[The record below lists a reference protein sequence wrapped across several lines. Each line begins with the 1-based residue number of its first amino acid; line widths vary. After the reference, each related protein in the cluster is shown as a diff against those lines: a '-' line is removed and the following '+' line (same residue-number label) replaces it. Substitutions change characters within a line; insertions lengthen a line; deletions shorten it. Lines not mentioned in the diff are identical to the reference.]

1 MLPDGYTVMYKSPQS
16 YEGSVTMTL
25 ASTSTVGEYSG
36 SSPTS
41 LMDDES
47 PDPSEGTPGHS
58 SRVLPGLCSMS
69 AMTADPNSMENA
81 AGTINTI
88 KVALLTICFTAR
100 GAHISIWQGGSGE
113 GPRLTNELNRS
124 RAKYSRMRLRKFR
137 VRAYRCIHDSGEI
150 TVGDLAAFVGRNESG
165 KTTILQAL
173 TLLNRDEVVS
183 ELDLCDEM
191 TEELKEEMRLA
202 EGEFE
207 LGAHETELLKE
218 KFPGLP
224 EITKIRLYR
233 TNRDPKVQY
242 EFEDIAP
249 GEERDAGLNSWEN
262 FAVGILRFLDTI
274 PNHLRIQVD
283 TGFFEGP
290 APKNQE
296 AFDKKMAE
304 FSNQFHVIAIQE
316 PRVIEEWEKIYAN
329 PENQFSNLL
338 TGESEKLALQ
348 NFVSA
353 ELHPRFVYFSD
364 YKKIYGNINLNEYL
378 REEKGERPSS
388 IEYIEEFDKAETVR
402 NLFYLAE
409 LDMNGLDAVKES
421 PSKCIKLL
429 NSASNRLTSK
439 LNPAWKGDPIHVDLR
454 YNPGNIM
461 SVVISDVHRD
471 GTITN
476 TGLLNRR
483 AEGFKWTF
491 SFIVNF
497 AAETQ
502 RAELKEA
509 ILLLDEPA
517 RNLHPTQQMGI
528 SDLLSDLAGSN
539 QVLYA
544 THSPFMIFDY
554 TPGNLLVVEL
564 DKRKHLSRIFYD
576 YWNADDK
583 TLTPILYGLSRGQ
596 VESIVDREIGT
607 NSRPIIIVE
616 TMSDSM
622 YLNAFD
628 RFLQDPNISMNPLNV
643 VAAHSKNSVLPLAI
657 FYRNHGYKTFV
668 LLDNSEESKQIS
680 AQLVSNEFS
689 PVQTIFFERE
699 GKKLESIEDYIMLED
714 YMHAVNQTYEIK
726 LRNEG
731 YSNLTP
737 KDVMEKPNPGTINK
751 LRGIWADHSDDDWG
765 RFERE
770 EITRY
775 ICEKITL
782 EQTEFLSDKTKDQFR
797 SLYRLIAERIRQYQ
811 NVVTKPDLGKFQRP
825 RIRDL

>member
-1 MLPDGYTVMYKSPQS
+1 
-16 YEGSVTMTL
+16 
-25 ASTSTVGEYSG
+25 
-36 SSPTS
+36 
-41 LMDDES
+41 
-47 PDPSEGTPGHS
+47 
-58 SRVLPGLCSMS
+58 
-69 AMTADPNSMENA
+69 
-81 AGTINTI
+81 
-88 KVALLTICFTAR
+88 
-100 GAHISIWQGGSGE
+100 
-113 GPRLTNELNRS
+113 
-124 RAKYSRMRLRKFR
+124 MRLRKFR

-150 TVGDLAAFVGRNESG
+150 TVGDLAAFIGRNESG

-173 TLLNRDEVVS
+173 TLLNKNEIVS

-191 TEELKEEMRLA
+191 NEELKNEIKLA
-202 EGEFE
+202 EGDFD
-207 LGAHETELLKE
+207 LSQHESSIIKE
-218 KFPGLP
+218 KFPNLP
-224 EITKIRLYR
+224 EIKKIKLFR
-233 TNRDPKVQY
+233 TNREQKVQY
-242 EFEDIAP
+242 KFEDIQF
-249 GEERDAGLNSWEN
+249 GENDNGELNSWEN
-262 FAVGILRFLDTI
+262 FSKQIIGFLDTI
-274 PNHLRIQVD
+274 PNHLRIHVD
-283 TGFFEGP
+283 TTFFEE
-290 APKNQE
+290 AVPKNQE
-296 AFDKKMAE
+296 TFDNGMAE
-304 FSNQFHVIAIQE
+304 FSNQFHVIAVQE
-316 PRVIEEWEKIYAN
+316 PKVIEEWEKIYEK

-338 TGESEKLALQ
+338 SGESQRTVLE
-348 NFVSA
+348 NFIAS

-378 REEKGERPSS
+378 KEENQERTKS
-388 IEYIEEFDKAETVR
+388 IEFIEEFDKAETVR

-409 LDMNGLDAVKES
+409 LDLTELDEVKTS

-429 NSASNRLTSK
+429 NAASNRLTAK
-439 LNPAWKGDPIHVDLR
+439 LNPTWKGDPIHVDLR

-461 SVVISDVHRD
+461 SVVISDVHKD

-528 SDLLSDLAGSN
+528 SDLLRNLAGSN

-554 TPGNLLVVEL
+554 TPGSLLVVEL

-628 RFLQDPNISMNPLNV
+628 KFLQDPNISMNPLNV
-643 VAAHSKNSVLPLAI
+643 IAAYNKNSVLPLAI
-657 FYRNHGYKTFV
+657 FYRNHGYRTFV
-668 LLDNSEESKQIS
+668 LLDNTEESKQIS
-680 AQLVSNEFS
+680 SQLTSNEFS
-689 PVQTIFFERE
+689 SVQIIFFERE
-699 GKKLESIEDYIMLED
+699 GKKLESIEDYIVLED
-714 YMHAVNQTYEIK
+714 YLHPVNQTYEIK
-726 LRNEG
+726 LRQEG
-731 YSNLTP
+731 FSNITP
-737 KDVMEKPNPGTINK
+737 KDIEAQDGNGNLEK
-751 LRGIWADHSDDDWG
+751 LRRMWQEHRNDDWG
-765 RFERE
+765 EFNNE

-775 ICEKITL
+775 ICEKISLGETS
-782 EQTEFLSDKTKDQFR
+782 FLSDKTKDQFR

-811 NVVTKPDLGKFQRP
+811 NVTTRTDLDRFQKNKV
-825 RIRDL
+825 

>member
-1 MLPDGYTVMYKSPQS
+1 
-16 YEGSVTMTL
+16 
-25 ASTSTVGEYSG
+25 
-36 SSPTS
+36 
-41 LMDDES
+41 
-47 PDPSEGTPGHS
+47 
-58 SRVLPGLCSMS
+58 
-69 AMTADPNSMENA
+69 
-81 AGTINTI
+81 
-88 KVALLTICFTAR
+88 
-100 GAHISIWQGGSGE
+100 
-113 GPRLTNELNRS
+113 
-124 RAKYSRMRLRKFR
+124 MRLRKFR

-173 TLLNRDEVVS
+173 TLLNKNERVS

-191 TEELKEEMRLA
+191 DEELKNEIRLA
-202 EGEFE
+202 EGEFDLSHNE
-207 LGAHETELLKE
+207 KNILKE
-218 KFPGLP
+218 KFPSLP
-224 EITKIRLYR
+224 EIKKIKLFR
-233 TNRDPKVQY
+233 TNRNQKVQY
-242 EFEDIAP
+242 EFEDIKL
-249 GEERDAGLNSWEN
+249 GENDNEELNSWEN
-262 FAVGILRFLDTI
+262 FSKQIIEFLNTI

-283 TGFFEGP
+283 TTFFDGVV
-290 APKNQE
+290 PKNQE
-296 AFDKKMAE
+296 VFDSKMAE
-304 FSNQFHVIAIQE
+304 FGNQFQVIAIQE
-316 PRVIEEWEKIYAN
+316 PKIIEEWEKIYKN
-329 PENQFSNLL
+329 PENQFSNMLS
-338 TGESEKLALQ
+338 GESEKIALE
-348 NFVSA
+348 NFIAS

-364 YKKIYGNINLNEYL
+364 YKKIYGNINLNEYMK
-378 REEKGERPSS
+378 EEKRERTES
-388 IEYIEEFDKAETVR
+388 IEFIEEFDKAETVR

-409 LDMNGLDAVKES
+409 LDIKELDEVKS
-421 PSKCIKLL
+421 TPSKCIKLL
-429 NSASNRLTSK
+429 NAASNRLTSK

-461 SVVISDVHRD
+461 SVVISDVHKD

-502 RAELKEA
+502 RSELKEA

-528 SDLLSDLAGSN
+528 SDLLKNLAGSN

-583 TLTPILYGLSRGQ
+583 TLTPILYGLCRGQ

-616 TMSDSM
+616 TMSDAM

-628 RFLQDPNISMNPLNV
+628 KFLQDPNISMNPLNV
-643 VAAHSKNSVLPLAI
+643 IAAYNKNSVLPLAI

-668 LLDNSEESKQIS
+668 LLDNTEESKQIS
-680 AQLVSNEFS
+680 SQLTSNEFS
-689 PVQTIFFERE
+689 SVQTIFFERE
-699 GKKLESIEDYIMLED
+699 GKKLESIEDYIVLED
-714 YMHAVNQTYEIK
+714 YLHPVNQTYEIK
-726 LRNEG
+726 LRQEG
-731 YSNLTP
+731 FSNITS
-737 KDVMEKPNPGTINK
+737 KDMESKEGRGNLDK
-751 LRGIWADHSDDDWG
+751 LRKIWQEHRDDDWG
-765 RFERE
+765 EFNNE

-782 EQTEFLSDKTKDQFR
+782 GETDFLSDKTKDQFR

-811 NVVTKPDLGKFQRP
+811 NVMTKTDLDKFQKFKT
-825 RIRDL
+825 

>member
-1 MLPDGYTVMYKSPQS
+1 
-16 YEGSVTMTL
+16 
-25 ASTSTVGEYSG
+25 
-36 SSPTS
+36 
-41 LMDDES
+41 
-47 PDPSEGTPGHS
+47 
-58 SRVLPGLCSMS
+58 
-69 AMTADPNSMENA
+69 
-81 AGTINTI
+81 
-88 KVALLTICFTAR
+88 
-100 GAHISIWQGGSGE
+100 
-113 GPRLTNELNRS
+113 
-124 RAKYSRMRLRKFR
+124 MRLRKFR
-137 VRAYRCIHDSGEI
+137 ARAYRCIHDSGEI

-173 TLLNRDEVVS
+173 TLLNKDEEVS

-191 TEELKEEMRLA
+191 NEELKEEMRLA

-207 LGAHETELLKE
+207 LSEHEINIIKE

-224 EITKIRLYR
+224 EIKKIKLFR
-233 TNRDPKVQY
+233 TNQNPNVQY
-242 EFEDIAP
+242 EFDDIELSED
-249 GEERDAGLNSWEN
+249 ENKGLNSWEN
-262 FAVGILRFLDTI
+262 FSRQIFGFLDTI

-283 TGFFEGP
+283 TKFFEEDVP
-290 APKNQE
+290 RNQE
-296 AFDKKMAE
+296 AFDSGMAE

-316 PRVIEEWEKIYAN
+316 PKVIEEWEKIYES

-338 TGESEKLALQ
+338 SGESEKTTLM
-348 NFVSA
+348 NFISS

-378 REEKGERPSS
+378 REEKGERQDS
-388 IEYIEEFDKAETVR
+388 IEFVEEFDKAETVR

-409 LDMNGLDAVKES
+409 LDMRELDEVKES

-429 NSASNRLTSK
+429 NAASNRLTKK

-461 SVVISDVHRD
+461 SVVISDVHKD

-528 SDLLSDLAGSN
+528 SDLLKNLAGSN

-583 TLTPILYGLSRGQ
+583 TLTPILYGLCRGQ

-616 TMSDSM
+616 TISDAM

-628 RFLQDPNISMNPLNV
+628 KFLQDPNISMNPLNV
-643 VAAHSKNSVLPLAI
+643 VAAYNKNAVLPLAI
-657 FYRNHGYKTFV
+657 FYRNHGYRTFV

-689 PVQTIFFERE
+689 AIQTIFFERE
-699 GKKLESIEDYIMLED
+699 GKKLQSIEDYIALED
-714 YMHAVNQTYEIK
+714 YLHPVNQTYEIK
-726 LRNEG
+726 LRQEG
-731 YSNLTP
+731 FSNLTAQ
-737 KDVMEKPNPGTINK
+737 DVSAKEGKGILEK
-751 LRGIWADHSDDDWG
+751 LRKIWQDHREEDWEE
-765 RFERE
+765 FDNE

-782 EQTEFLSDKTKDQFR
+782 EETSFLSDKTKDQFR

-811 NVVTKPDLGKFQRP
+811 NVVTKPDLNKFQKAKP
-825 RIRDL
+825 

>member
-1 MLPDGYTVMYKSPQS
+1 
-16 YEGSVTMTL
+16 
-25 ASTSTVGEYSG
+25 
-36 SSPTS
+36 
-41 LMDDES
+41 
-47 PDPSEGTPGHS
+47 
-58 SRVLPGLCSMS
+58 
-69 AMTADPNSMENA
+69 
-81 AGTINTI
+81 
-88 KVALLTICFTAR
+88 
-100 GAHISIWQGGSGE
+100 
-113 GPRLTNELNRS
+113 
-124 RAKYSRMRLRKFR
+124 MRLRKFR
-137 VRAYRCIHDSGEI
+137 ARAYRCIHDSGEI

-173 TLLNRDEVVS
+173 TLLNKNEQVS

-191 TEELKEEMRLA
+191 HEELKNEIRLA

-207 LGAHETELLKE
+207 LSHNEKMMLKE
-218 KFPGLP
+218 KFPSLP
-224 EITKIRLYR
+224 EMKKVKLFR
-233 TNRDPKVQY
+233 TNRNQKVQY
-242 EFEDIAP
+242 EFEDMEIS
-249 GEERDAGLNSWEN
+249 ENENEGLNSWEN
-262 FAVGILRFLDTI
+262 FSRQIIGFLDTI

-283 TGFFEGP
+283 TKFFEGDV
-290 APKNQE
+290 PKNQE
-296 AFDKKMAE
+296 VFDSGMAE
-304 FSNQFHVIAIQE
+304 FSNQFHVIAMQE
-316 PRVIEEWEKIYAN
+316 SRVIEEWEKIYEN

-338 TGESEKLALQ
+338 SGESEKVALQ
-348 NFVSA
+348 NFIAS

-364 YKKIYGNINLNEYL
+364 YKKIYGNINLNEYI
-378 REEKGERPSS
+378 REERGERADS
-388 IEYIEEFDKAETVR
+388 IEYVEEFDKAETVR

-409 LDMNGLDAVKES
+409 LDMKELDEVKES

-429 NSASNRLTSK
+429 NAASNRLTSK

-461 SVVISDVHRD
+461 SVVISDVHKD

-502 RAELKEA
+502 RSELKEA

-528 SDLLSDLAGSN
+528 SDLLKNLAGSN

-616 TMSDSM
+616 TMSDAM

-628 RFLQDPNISMNPLNV
+628 KFLQDPNISMNPLNII
-643 VAAHSKNSVLPLAI
+643 AAYSKNSVLPLAI
-657 FYRNHGYKTFV
+657 FYRNHGYRTFV
-668 LLDNSEESKQIS
+668 LLDNTEESKQIS

-689 PVQTIFFERE
+689 AIQTIFFERE
-699 GKKLESIEDYIMLED
+699 GKKLESIEDYIVPED
-714 YMHAVNQTYEIK
+714 YLHPVNQTYEIK
-726 LRNEG
+726 LRQEG
-731 YSNLTP
+731 FSNITP
-737 KDVMEKPNPGTINK
+737 QDMESSDGKGNLDK
-751 LRGIWADHSDDDWG
+751 LKKIWQEHSDDDWG
-765 RFERE
+765 EFNNE

-782 EQTEFLSDKTKDQFR
+782 EETSFLSDKTKDQFR

-811 NVVTKPDLGKFQRP
+811 NVTTKPDLDKFQKAKP
-825 RIRDL
+825 

>member
-1 MLPDGYTVMYKSPQS
+1 
-16 YEGSVTMTL
+16 
-25 ASTSTVGEYSG
+25 
-36 SSPTS
+36 
-41 LMDDES
+41 
-47 PDPSEGTPGHS
+47 
-58 SRVLPGLCSMS
+58 
-69 AMTADPNSMENA
+69 
-81 AGTINTI
+81 
-88 KVALLTICFTAR
+88 
-100 GAHISIWQGGSGE
+100 
-113 GPRLTNELNRS
+113 
-124 RAKYSRMRLRKFR
+124 MRLRKFR

-173 TLLNRDEVVS
+173 TLLNKDEQVS

-191 TEELKEEMRLA
+191 NEELKDEIRLA
-202 EGEFE
+202 EGDFN
-207 LGAHETELLKE
+207 LSQHETEILKE
-218 KFPGLP
+218 KFPSLP
-224 EITKIRLYR
+224 DIKKIKLFK
-233 TNRDPKVQY
+233 TNRNQKVQY
-242 EFEDIAP
+242 EFEDIEL
-249 GEERDAGLNSWEN
+249 GEEENKGLNSWEN
-262 FAVGILRFLDTI
+262 FSKQIIEFLDTI

-283 TGFFEGP
+283 TKFFDDVV
-290 APKNQE
+290 PKNQE
-296 AFDKKMAE
+296 IFDSGMAE

-316 PRVIEEWEKIYAN
+316 PSVIEEWEKIYES
-329 PENQFSNLL
+329 PENQFTNLL
-338 TGESEKLALQ
+338 SGESEKSALE
-348 NFVSA
+348 NFIAS

-378 REEKGERPSS
+378 REEKGERTDS
-388 IEYIEEFDKAETVR
+388 IEYVEEFDKAETVR

-409 LDMNGLDAVKES
+409 LDMKELDEVKTS

-429 NSASNRLTSK
+429 NAASNRLTSK

-454 YNPGNIM
+454 YNPGNIL

-502 RAELKEA
+502 RSELKEA

-528 SDLLSDLAGSN
+528 SDLLKNLAGSN

-583 TLTPILYGLSRGQ
+583 TLTPILYGLARGQ
-596 VESIVDREIGT
+596 IESIVDREIGT

-616 TMSDSM
+616 TISDAM

-628 RFLQDPNISMNPLNV
+628 KFLKDPNISMNPLNII
-643 VAAHSKNSVLPLAI
+643 AAYNKNSVLPLAI
-657 FYRNHGYKTFV
+657 FYRNHGYRTFV
-668 LLDNSEESKQIS
+668 LLDNTDESKQIS

-689 PVQTIFFERE
+689 SIQTIFFERE
-699 GKKLESIEDYIMLED
+699 GKKLESMEDYIVLED
-714 YMHAVNQTYEIK
+714 YLHPVNQTYEIK
-726 LRNEG
+726 LRQEG
-731 YSNLTP
+731 FSNITP
-737 KDVMEKPNPGTINK
+737 QDMASKEGKGNLEKLK
-751 LRGIWADHSDDDWG
+751 KIWQEHSDDDWG
-765 RFERE
+765 EFDNE

-782 EQTEFLSDKTKDQFR
+782 EETSFLSDETKDQFR

-811 NVVTKPDLGKFQRP
+811 NVNTKSDLDKFQKAK
-825 RIRDL
+825 I

>member
-1 MLPDGYTVMYKSPQS
+1 
-16 YEGSVTMTL
+16 
-25 ASTSTVGEYSG
+25 
-36 SSPTS
+36 
-41 LMDDES
+41 
-47 PDPSEGTPGHS
+47 
-58 SRVLPGLCSMS
+58 
-69 AMTADPNSMENA
+69 
-81 AGTINTI
+81 
-88 KVALLTICFTAR
+88 
-100 GAHISIWQGGSGE
+100 
-113 GPRLTNELNRS
+113 
-124 RAKYSRMRLRKFR
+124 MRLRKFR

-173 TLLNRDEVVS
+173 TLLNKDEIVS

-191 TEELKEEMRLA
+191 NEELKNKINLA
-202 EGEFE
+202 EGDFD
-207 LGAHETELLKE
+207 LSQHESSIIKE
-218 KFPGLP
+218 KFPNLP
-224 EITKIRLYR
+224 EIKKIKLFR
-233 TNRDPKVQY
+233 TNQDQKVQY
-242 EFEDIAP
+242 EFEDIEF
-249 GEERDAGLNSWEN
+249 GESDSGELNSWDN
-262 FAVGILRFLDTI
+262 FSKQIIGFLDTI

-283 TGFFEGP
+283 TTFFDETV
-290 APKNQE
+290 PKNQE
-296 AFDKKMAE
+296 AFDSGMAE

-316 PRVIEEWEKIYAN
+316 PQVIEEWEKIYEK

-338 TGESEKLALQ
+338 SGESQRVALQ
-348 NFVSA
+348 NFIAS

-378 REEKGERPSS
+378 KEENRERTES
-388 IEYIEEFDKAETVR
+388 IEFIEEFDKAETVR

-409 LDMNGLDAVKES
+409 LDLRELDEVKNS
-421 PSKCIKLL
+421 PSKSIKLL
-429 NSASNRLTSK
+429 NAASNRLTSK

-471 GTITN
+471 GTVTN

-528 SDLLSDLAGSN
+528 SDLLRNLAGSN

-554 TPGNLLVVEL
+554 TPGSLLVVEL

-628 RFLQDPNISMNPLNV
+628 KFLQDPNISMNPLNV
-643 VAAHSKNSVLPLAI
+643 IAAYNKNSVLPLAI
-657 FYRNHGYKTFV
+657 FYRNHGYRTFV
-668 LLDNSEESKQIS
+668 LLDNTEESRQIS
-680 AQLVSNEFS
+680 AQLASNEFS
-689 PVQTIFFERE
+689 SVQIIFFERE
-699 GKKLESIEDYIMLED
+699 GKKLESIEDYIVLED
-714 YMHAVNQTYEIK
+714 YLHPVNQTYEIK
-726 LRNEG
+726 LRQEG
-731 YSNLTP
+731 FSNITP
-737 KDVMEKPNPGTINK
+737 EEIESKEGNGNLEK
-751 LRGIWADHSDDDWG
+751 LRRIWQEHSNEDWG
-765 RFERE
+765 EFNNE

-775 ICEKITL
+775 ICEKISLGETS
-782 EQTEFLSDKTKDQFR
+782 FLSDKTKDQFR

-811 NVVTKPDLGKFQRP
+811 NVTTRTDLDKFQKTKA
-825 RIRDL
+825 